1 MDDFGLM
8 VAQYNAVLPTLSD
21 AQYTELQVDENG
33 RLLVQADVSVVI
45 DFLGTNGASD
55 SSNILIVGT
64 EDGTA
69 GGAAH
74 AIRVDAGG
82 RIIISEIVAPVT
94 VQATDLDIRDLD
106 FNADSVTAHQGG
118 TWTID
123 SITDP
128 VTVQATDLDV
138 RDLAFATDKVDV
150 SGSVIDVVVESAGD
164 ETFAGSDE
172 AGDGLV
178 TIPSDDFVDVASV
191 AVGAGES
198 LNIYGWDFDA
208 DKNVTARLVVVD
220 GSTVVRYLKV
230 KVNSSAM
237 PGREE
242 HYSESGRI
250 EIAGLADRTVKVQIA
265 KRQAGGGDANASA
278 SIHARKL
285 V

>member
-1 MDDFGLM
+1 MNDFGLM
-8 VAQYNAVLPTLSD
+8 VAQYNSVLPTLSD
-21 AQYTELQVDENG
+21 AQYTELQVDANG

-45 DFLGTNGASD
+45 DFLGLNGASD

-69 GGAAH
+69 SGTAH
-74 AIRVDAGG
+74 AIRVSDNGS
-82 RIIISEIVAPVT
+82 IIVDSIASNVT
-94 VQATDLDIRDLD
+94 VEATDLDIRDLSS
-106 FNADSVTAHQGG
+106 ASDSVTAHQGG

-128 VTVQATDLDV
+128 VTVEATDLDI

-150 SGSVIDVVVESAGD
+150 SGSSVDANITQAGD
-164 ETFAGSDE
+164 EAFAGSDE

-178 TIPSDDFVDVASV
+178 VIPSDAFVDVASV

-220 GSTVVRYLKV
+220 DTTVVRYLKV

-242 HYSESGRI
+242 HYSEGGRI
-250 EIAGLADRTVKVQIA
+250 EIAGAADRTVKVQVA
-265 KRQAGGGDANASA
+265 KRAAGGGDANASA

-285 V
+285 S